1 MALITQQ
8 ETAILRLTQALFNAA
23 PGAIYLKALNEE
35 VLAGQSFTDLAQA
48 IVNSTSFFIENNKH
62 DPFDLFSNQGLVDWS
77 FVIDSITGN
86 NISTAN
92 KEWVI
97 DYLKHI
103 SVSIV

>member
-35 VLAGQSFTDLAQA
+35 VLAGQSFADLAQA

-77 FVIDSITGN
+77 FVIMPLNYFQFNLGVTQTG
-86 NISTAN
+86 IEKSGR
-92 KEWVI
+92 
-97 DYLKHI
+97 
-103 SVSIV
+103 